1 MSYSYEWNANGSLKS
16 VKRADGKEIN
26 FTYDAFGRRISK
38 SYGSREFLYIW
49 DKNVLLHEIKKEGK
63 QEDEITTW
71 VFEGFTPTA
80 KLVNGKAYS
89 IISDHIGKPIQAID
103 DNGELV
109 WSCDYDI
116 YGRLKKLKGERTFIP
131 FRQVGQIEDA
141 ELEGL
146 YYNRYRWYNSETG
159 CYISQDPIGLAGGN
173 PTIYGYVFDSNI
185 EVDILG
191 LATVYLRNNEI
202 YVGKAKQ
209 NAKTRYK
216 SDKVNS
222 ATDIFTDIPDTDT
235 AQGVE
240 DVVHDRL
247 LLNKDLTDKVKNIN
261 KPVRIGD
268 KKGRRKDGIK
278 WLKQKYGENYLEEID
293 KKIKDHYSENGNG
306 CKAK

>member
-1 MSYSYEWNANGSLKS
+1 M
-16 VKRADGKEIN
+16 
-26 FTYDAFGRRISK
+26 
-38 SYGSREFLYIW
+38 
-49 DKNVLLHEIKKEGK
+49 
-63 QEDEITTW
+63 
-71 VFEGFTPTA
+71 
-80 KLVNGKAYS
+80 
-89 IISDHIGKPIQAID
+89 
-103 DNGELV
+103 
-109 WSCDYDI
+109 
-116 YGRLKKLKGERTFIP
+116 YGRLKNVKGERTFIP
-131 FRQVGQIEDA
+131 FRQAGQIEDA

-173 PTIYGYVFDSNI
+173 PTIYGYVFDSTI

-240 DVVHDRL
+240 QITYERL
-247 LLNKDLTDKVKNIN
+247 KESKFIDEVNPVTNKKR
-261 KPVRIGD
+261 PVNMD
-268 KKGRRKDGIK
+268 KKDKAKRREYGEK
-278 WLKQKYGENYLEEID
+278 WLKEKYGDDYINVID
-293 KKIKDHYSENGNG
+293 DKINNHYDKNGAGAG
-306 CKAK
+306 CIK

>member
-1 MSYSYEWNANGSLKS
+1 M
-16 VKRADGKEIN
+16 
-26 FTYDAFGRRISK
+26 
-38 SYGSREFLYIW
+38 
-49 DKNVLLHEIKKEGK
+49 HEIKKEGK

-109 WSCDYDI
+109 WSADYDI
-116 YGRLKKLKGERTFIP
+116 YGRLKNVKGERTFIP
-131 FRQVGQIEDA
+131 FRQAGQIEDA

-159 CYISQDPIGLAGGN
+159 IYISQDPIGLAGNN
-173 PTIYGYVFDSNI
+173 PTLYEYVFDSNI